1 MSNDKILEPKWFEF
15 TVMDRILTERE
26 AIRSHKNFG
35 MAVTVMYALH
45 EKKMTSKVHEKYS
58 CVGELEKDMMQR
70 ITTLMEVSDP
80 KNPAS
85 NFSTSRVAREITL
98 GVYEIASKQKQL
110 GNDIY
115 KTEDN

>member
-1 MSNDKILEPKWFEF
+1 MSNDKILKPKQWEQ
-15 TVMDRILTERE
+15 TIYERILTEGE

-45 EKKMTSKVHEKYS
+45 EKKMTSKVYEKYS

-80 KNPAS
+80 KNPAL
-85 NFSTSRVAREITL
+85 NLSTSRVIGEITL
-98 GVYEIASKQKQL
+98 GVYEIASKQKRL

>member
-1 MSNDKILEPKWFEF
+1 MSDDKVLKPKQWEQ
-15 TVMDRILTERE
+15 TIYERILTERE
-26 AIRSHKNFG
+26 AIRSHENFG

-45 EKKMTSKVHEKYS
+45 EKKMTSKVYEKYS
-58 CVGELEKDMMQR
+58 CVGELEKEMLKR

-85 NFSTSRVAREITL
+85 NLSTSKLTREITQ
-98 GVYEIASKQKQL
+98 GVYEIATKQKLL

-115 KTEDN
+115 KTEEK